1 MTEEIGLPDNVI
13 SLIDFKNKK
22 IEKDKLKK
30 LQEELEEEEFVE
42 FDPESLDSI
51 NLLCADT
58 TNELFDYLVNNFEL
72 NVVKETNMNELILF
86 LESYK
91 SLVFKS
97 VEKWHPFQE
106 LAGKIFD
113 GVKLEEAEDG
123 YKYIFASDT
132 EKS

>member
-72 NVVKETNMNELILF
+72 NVVKEKNMNELILF

-106 LAGKIFD
+106 LADKIFD

>member
-106 LAGKIFD
+106 LADKIFD